1 MSTLKGKTIIVTG
14 AAGAIGFATAK
25 ILAKQGANLLLV
37 DVNSEALAQNH
48 RALAELGAPVESIR
62 ADVSLTADVIAYVE
76 RAQHAFGRIDG
87 LFNNAGIE
95 GPIQPTQ
102 DYDEEEFDK
111 VTRVNT
117 KGVFLGMKYVL
128 PVMLA
133 QGSGSIVNTASIG
146 SERGL
151 AGACA
156 YNASKHA
163 VVGLTRTSAAEVGSR
178 GIRVNCVM
186 PGVIDTHL
194 LESVLKPLF
203 NGDVELGKRVLGK
216 IAPLERIGQPS
227 EVGEVVA
234 FLLSDAASFVTGA
247 AWEVDG
253 GALCTI
259 RH

>member
-25 ILAKQGANLLLV
+25 ILARQGASLLLV
-37 DVNSEALAQNH
+37 DVNNDALVQNH
-48 RALAELGAPVESIR
+48 RTLAELGTPVESIR
-62 ADVSLTADVIAYVE
+62 ADVSLAADAAAYVE
-76 RAQHAFGRIDG
+76 RAHHAFGRIDG

-102 DYDEEEFDK
+102 EYDEDEFDK

-163 VVGLTRTSAAEVGSR
+163 VVGLT
-178 GIRVNCVM
+178 
-186 PGVIDTHL
+186 
-194 LESVLKPLF
+194 
-203 NGDVELGKRVLGK
+203 
-216 IAPLERIGQPS
+216 
-227 EVGEVVA
+227 
-234 FLLSDAASFVTGA
+234 
-247 AWEVDG
+247 
-253 GALCTI
+253 
-259 RH
+259 